1 VSIRSFSRWLR
12 PLLHGWQLAVLDA
25 GKTLVNVLSGPLPGT
40 IRLNG
45 RDELPLIRLG
55 GGLQT
60 FRPNIWDRC
69 GASPYT
75 DEQAAV
81 ASLWR
86 ALVIRRLEVAEL
98 AATKDIRRAQSSPL
112 GVVGNSSL
120 PGERERNNL

>member
-12 PLLHGWQLAVLDA
+12 PLLHGWQLVVLAA
-25 GKTLVNVLSGPLPGT
+25 GKRLVNVLSGPLPGT

-98 AATKDIRRAQSSPL
+98 AATKAWRSRELIPT
-112 GVVGNSSL
+112 
-120 PGERERNNL
+120 GERERNNL